1 MMTEIK
7 GKKSFLFFEESEST
21 ECFEA
26 GGKKLFVYDDTF
38 DLVIVNGIIKFADNS
53 TAHCLLK
60 INEQENGE
68 LIDVGVWTRVDG
80 VCPIVFA
87 SHPKFLSFL
96 GKKRADVFPY
106 TYHYSVPI
114 NCDDKHIG
122 TDGWSHSCNLHDP
135 ENRVM
140 RIAGLSFL
148 DLCPGTDRDRL
159 SFLRQEF
166 PGTMEGYYNLYS
178 RVKIFGVSHCFVK
191 NK

>member
-1 MMTEIK
+1 MTEIK
-7 GKKSFLFFEESEST
+7 GEKSFLFFEESESQ

-53 TAHCLLK
+53 TAYCLLK

-96 GKKRADVFPY
+96 GKKKEQMFSRTPTATLFQLIAMTNTSEP
-106 TYHYSVPI
+106 
-114 NCDDKHIG
+114 
-122 TDGWSHSCNLHDP
+122 TDGPIPAICMIP
-135 ENRVM
+135 
-140 RIAGLSFL
+140 
-148 DLCPGTDRDRL
+148 
-159 SFLRQEF
+159 
-166 PGTMEGYYNLYS
+166 
-178 RVKIFGVSHCFVK
+178 KIV
-191 NK
+191 